1 MLNKKES
8 ALMRVIY
15 KKTTKNK
22 GMCLIRPVDI
32 MVGISYGIDF
42 KEEDLE
48 PTMKALVYDEYID
61 LVESDKKGDFY
72 YCITLLKKG
81 FAFQRSEEQRLR
93 ARRSSIIFK
102 VLLALIGSA
111 VTIVLTRVLA
121 PLIFK

>member
-22 GMCLIRPVDI
+22 GMCLIRPVDL
-32 MVGISYGIDF
+32 MTGISYSIDF
-42 KEEDLE
+42 KAEDLE

-61 LVESDKKGDFY
+61 LVESDKRGDFY

-93 ARRSSIIFK
+93 ARRSSIISK
-102 VLLALIGSA
+102 ILLALLGSA
-111 VTIVLTRVLA
+111 VTIILTKVLV

>member
-22 GMCLIRPVDI
+22 GMCLIRPVDL
-32 MVGISYGIDF
+32 MVGISYGLDF
-42 KEEDLE
+42 KAEDLE

-111 VTIVLTRVLA
+111 VTIVLTKIL
-121 PLIFK
+121 PKLFH